1 MNRNVEIK
9 AELSRP
15 GQLEELAAALRGRGL
30 AEQVLVQRDTF
41 FACEAGRLKLREE
54 GGAAELIFYARGSSA
69 DARESRYWRAGVSDG
84 AATAALLGAAHG
96 VRGVVEKRRR
106 LFLIEQTRVHLDEVT
121 GLGAF
126 LELEVVLRAE
136 QRVEE
141 GQAIARAL
149 LAELGVEERSLV
161 GPAYVE
167 LLAMRARETES

>member
-1 MNRNVEIK
+1 M
-9 AELSRP
+9 
-15 GQLEELAAALRGRGL
+15 
-30 AEQVLVQRDTF
+30 
-41 FACEAGRLKLREE
+41 
-54 GGAAELIFYARGSSA
+54 
-69 DARESRYWRAGVSDG
+69 
-84 AATAALLGAAHG
+84 ATAALLGAAHG